1 MMARVSVFGLGYVGS
16 VTAGCLAAAGHQ
28 VIGVDVNEEKLG
40 SIRQGRS
47 PMAEKDLD
55 GILTEAVETGRLR
68 VTTDAA
74 EAVESSDLSLV
85 CVGTPSN
92 RNGSLDL
99 VSIEKVVAQIGSALD
114 RSDQRHIVVMRSTI
128 LPGTARDVVIP
139 MLERTSGLRVGEGF
153 GYVSNPEFLREGSA
167 VADFERAELTIIGA
181 TDPVSAAAVE
191 GLYGRI
197 DTTFVRVDI
206 ETAEMIKYANN
217 AFHAVK
223 VAFANE
229 IGTIS
234 KQHGVDGRRV
244 MEILSMDHKLNISPA
259 YLRPGFAFGGS
270 CLPKD
275 VRALVYQSQRLDLKT
290 PLLASILPS
299 NEMQVERAIEAVEQ
313 TGAKQVG
320 VLGLA
325 FKAGTDDVRES
336 PAVRLIETLLGRG
349 YDVRVY
355 DEEVRLGKLTGA
367 NKAFLQAEIPHIAT
381 LMVEDLDDLLSASDV
396 VVVTNQGESFSGLT
410 ARMAPDQVI
419 IDLAGAVQVDGP
431 PSGAYHGSGW

>member
-1 MMARVSVFGLGYVGS
+1 MTRVSVFGLGYVGS
-16 VTAGCLAAAGHQ
+16 VTAGCLAAAGHD
-28 VIGVDVNEEKLG
+28 VIGVDVNEEKLR
-40 SIRQGRS
+40 SIRDGRS
-47 PMAEKDLD
+47 PMAEKGLD
-55 GILTEAVETGRLR
+55 EILTEAVGAGRLR
-68 VTTDAA
+68 VTSDAA
-74 EAVESSDLSLV
+74 EAVASSDLSLV

-99 VSIEKVVAQIGSALD
+99 ASIEKVVAQIGAALEGSD
-114 RSDQRHIVVMRSTI
+114 RPHIVVMRSTV

-139 MLERTSGLRVGEGF
+139 MLESTSGRRAGKGL

-167 VADFERAELTIIGA
+167 VADFERAELTVIGA
-181 TDPVSAAAVE
+181 TDPDSAAAVE
-191 GLYGRI
+191 GLYQGV
-197 DTTFVRVDI
+197 DTNFVQVDI

-229 IGTIS
+229 IGTVA
-234 KQHGVDGRRV
+234 KQHGVDGRQV

-299 NEMQVERAIEAVEQ
+299 NEVQVERAIEAVEQ
-313 TGAKQVG
+313 TGAKQIG

-355 DEEVRLGKLTGA
+355 DDEVRLGKLTGA

-381 LMVEDLDDLLSASDV
+381 LMVEDLDDLLTASDV

-410 ARMAPDQVI
+410 DRVAQDQVI
-419 IDLAGAVQVDGP
+419 IDLAGAVTLDGEP
-431 PSGAYHGSGW
+431 PASYRGSGW